1 MRQAYDYWQDQPD
14 NYLPAASL
22 QKLRPQVNCRQNQ
35 QIQATTIAQRRT
47 KDAFCVKTT
56 VKAHSYQR
64 KAERINKYPI
74 NTPFKIVPI
83 RTVVI
88 KFRIRPLQTP
98 SQPGFKWHKEVQ
110 KSKGSSLPRLGGLF
124 SQTDS
129 IGTEHNEHR
138 TETKAI
144 KLDVTNSNSA
154 LEGCSTG
161 WVSTQRLP
169 YEMACTPRRLP
180 TRLVSLLSL
189 LIENRC
195 KSSPFTQAMH
205 IMAAQAHSFL

>member
-14 NYLPAASL
+14 NYLPATPLALKPEGPKS
-22 QKLRPQVNCRQNQ
+22 KGSCNRQNHKGRQ
-35 QIQATTIAQRRT
+35 N
-47 KDAFCVKTT
+47 AFYEKTT
-56 VKAHSYQR
+56 LIAMLSFDR
-64 KAERINKYPI
+64 LYPC
-74 NTPFKIVPI
+74 

-195 KSSPFTQAMH
+195 KSSLFTQAMH